1 MKPFSMLLRDT
12 QHWQRLEGVRIFV
25 GEDAS
30 GSFGLLADH
39 APIMTHLVF
48 GLARFQCGAEPWQY
62 LAMPGAILYFKNN
75 QLRLSTRRFFLSE
88 DYEQMSQVLRDTLT
102 EEEQLLA
109 EMKHKLHRLEED
121 VLRRI
126 WELGREGPLAHE

>member
-1 MKPFSMLLRDT
+1 
-12 QHWQRLEGVRIFV
+12 
-25 GEDAS
+25 
-30 GSFGLLADH
+30 
-39 APIMTHLVF
+39 
-48 GLARFQCGAEPWQY
+48 
-62 LAMPGAILYFKNN
+62 MPGAILYFKNN

-126 WELGREGPLAHE
+126 WELGREGPLSHE